1 MLPAPDRL
9 QHGERLRELL
19 HRYRAQEQVLRELL
33 DQQQDELERADRQ
46 HCRNLIEPTG
56 PTIQQHD
63 EAALQ
68 TACEELATE
77 LLHVRMAVIGTA
89 EELAMHEASRPA
101 LPLVAAS

>member
-1 MLPAPDRL
+1 MRSRSPLSCALPGTDGAGAVRPA
-9 QHGERLRELL
+9 LR
-19 HRYRAQEQVLRELL
+19 
-33 DQQQDELERADRQ
+33 QQDELERADRQ

-89 EELAMHEASRPA
+89 EELALHEASRPA